1 MPKVINIRDTGY
13 KVPEGAVYVGR
24 ANSRYH
30 FSASKWGNPM
40 TVREIHALRPGLSK
54 EEAYQVAVNW
64 YIKYLAVNPELFKAI
79 HELEGKDLACYC
91 APLPCHA
98 DILLKLAN
106 DG

>member
-1 MPKVINIRDTGY
+1 MPKVINIKDID
-13 KVPEGAVYVGR
+13 KIPEGAVYVGR
-24 ANSRYH
+24 ANSRYRL
-30 FSASKWGNPM
+30 SASKWGNPM

-54 EEAYQVAVNW
+54 EEAYQAAVDW
-64 YIKYLAVNPELFKAI
+64 YKGYLATSPELLEAI
-79 HELEGKDLACYC
+79 HELRGKDLVCYC